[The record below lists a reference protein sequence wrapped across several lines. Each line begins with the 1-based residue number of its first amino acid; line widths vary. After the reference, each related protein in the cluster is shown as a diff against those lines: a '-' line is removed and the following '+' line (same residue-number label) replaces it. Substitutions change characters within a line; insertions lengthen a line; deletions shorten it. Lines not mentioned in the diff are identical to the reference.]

1 MALLPVRHVGLKL
14 LSIVVAALLWLV
26 VTDDAEVERIL
37 RVGLELQR
45 TPAGVEL
52 TTAVPDTVA
61 VRVHGPASRLSGL
74 APGDLSVVID
84 LDGVRPGRRLFAL
97 TSEQVTAPYGIVV
110 AQVTPA
116 ALPLSFES
124 TAGKLVPVRPRIEG
138 TPVPGHSVTNVSV
151 NPSQVRIEGPE
162 SAVNGLTEVVTEMV
176 SVERA
181 TSLVRE
187 AVAIDVADAGV
198 RLVGGGTAVV
208 TVTVAADTTERTVT
222 GVAIAQRGAVAGGNV
237 LVPAVASVTVQGAG
251 DVVSAL
257 LAADVALFVEIGDA
271 TPGRDVPVQAESSPR
286 YVVRSIEPASV
297 RVSAPARRRQ
307 DH

>member
-1 MALLPVRHVGLKL
+1 MALFPLRHVGLKL

-26 VTDDAEVERIL
+26 VTDDAEVERTL

-52 TTAVPDTVA
+52 TSAVPDTVA
-61 VRVHGPASRLSGL
+61 VRVRGPASRLSGL
-74 APGDLSVVID
+74 GPGDVSVVVD
-84 LDGVRPGRRLFAL
+84 LDGVHTGRRLFAL
-97 TSEQVTAPYGIVV
+97 TADQVTAPYGIAV

-124 TAGKLVPVRPRIEG
+124 TAAKIVPVRPRIEG

-162 SAVNGLTEVVTEMV
+162 SAVNALTEVVTETV
-176 SVERA
+176 SVERV
-181 TSLVRE
+181 TSLLRE

-222 GVAIAQRGAVAGGNV
+222 GVAIAPRGAAASGVA
-237 LVPAVASVTVQGAG
+237 LAPAVASVTVQGAG
-251 DVVSAL
+251 DVVTAL
-257 LAADVALFVEIGDA
+257 SAADVALFVEVGDA
-271 TPGRDVPVQAESSPR
+271 TPGRDLPVQAESSPR
-286 YVVRSIEPASV
+286 FVVRSIEPPSV
-297 RVSAPARRRQ
+297 RVSVPARRR
-307 DH
+307 